1 MGQKVN
7 PISLRLRVNRQQDS
21 QWFGDYN
28 YGALL
33 TKDLAFRDS
42 ISKVFQIA
50 NLAPG
55 RTIIQCLPKK
65 FKAFP
70 FFGESYFPKKQ
81 KKYKQKLRVS
91 KAYLRKNLN
100 FLSSNDQNNLG
111 LQNSLFLLN
120 NRLNLSGKKDLPFK
134 GSKKNKISLFLKQNS
149 IIIDDLLKKNK
160 SSVASSLKS
169 ICLDNS
175 SQVRLLE
182 KIHNKK
188 TKTQKK
194 KLKSDLEAFQL
205 IVSRLKDSKGQR
217 QKKVTHF
224 ITKNGNLNQPNIPLH
239 WAFQSFFHLT
249 TKKKIISINE
259 VIKRIMSNFYLYR
272 DLLPFFEMKLSKWT
286 KIKRTFFLN
295 QSIEHLE
302 SVFHNSLGIP
312 TNIMPLKV
320 KNSYKGA
327 DFLANKI
334 AKKLEKTR
342 AYRKVLKTSYLE
354 TQKNPF
360 VKGIRI
366 SISGRLGG
374 AELASQQV
382 KKLGPTS
389 LQEFNEQIDYAASD
403 AVTKFGIIG
412 VKVWMCFHKEISQKG

>member
-1 MGQKVN
+1 
-7 PISLRLRVNRQQDS
+7 
-21 QWFGDYN
+21 
-28 YGALL
+28 
-33 TKDLAFRDS
+33 
-42 ISKVFQIA
+42 
-50 NLAPG
+50 
-55 RTIIQCLPKK
+55 
-65 FKAFP
+65 
-70 FFGESYFPKKQ
+70 
-81 KKYKQKLRVS
+81 
-91 KAYLRKNLN
+91 
-100 FLSSNDQNNLG
+100 
-111 LQNSLFLLN
+111 
-120 NRLNLSGKKDLPFK
+120 
-134 GSKKNKISLFLKQNS
+134 
-149 IIIDDLLKKNK
+149 
-160 SSVASSLKS
+160 
-169 ICLDNS
+169 
-175 SQVRLLE
+175 
-182 KIHNKK
+182 
-188 TKTQKK
+188 
-194 KLKSDLEAFQL
+194 
-205 IVSRLKDSKGQR
+205 
-217 QKKVTHF
+217 
-224 ITKNGNLNQPNIPLH
+224 
-239 WAFQSFFHLT
+239 
-249 TKKKIISINE
+249 
-259 VIKRIMSNFYLYR
+259 MSNFYLYR

-302 SVFHNSLGIP
+302 SVFHNSFGIP

-334 AKKLEKTR
+334 AKKLERTR

>member
-21 QWFGDYN
+21 QWFADYN
-28 YGALL
+28 YGALF

-42 ISKVFQIA
+42 MSKIIQIA

-55 RTIIQCLPKK
+55 RIIIKCLPKK

-70 FFGESYFPKKQ
+70 FLGEPHSPKKQ
-81 KKYKQKLRVS
+81 RKDRQKLQKS
-91 KAYLRKNLN
+91 KAFLRKSLKA
-100 FLSSNDQNNLG
+100 LSQRKKTLG
-111 LQNSLFLLN
+111 KFSYLPNEFFKDLTQKNALFKASKHSKIDFFLN
-120 NRLNLSGKKDLPFK
+120 NNSKKIYLLPKKKQNLSKA
-134 GSKKNKISLFLKQNS
+134 LKLYHSPQEN
-149 IIIDDLLKKNK
+149 LL
-160 SSVASSLKS
+160 
-169 ICLDNS
+169 D
-175 SQVRLLE
+175 
-182 KIHNKK
+182 KIHNQK

-205 IVSRLKDSKGQR
+205 LVSRLKTGSKQQR
-217 QKKVTHF
+217 KKKFTDF
-224 ITKNGNLNQPNIPLH
+224 TRTNKSIDNPKILLS
-239 WAFQSFFHLT
+239 WACQSFFHRMIKRKYFL
-249 TKKKIISINE
+249 SNE
-259 VIKRIMSNFYLYR
+259 VAKQVISNFYFYR
-272 DLLPFFEMKLSKWT
+272 DILPFFKIKLSKWA
-286 KIKRTFFLN
+286 KARRTFFLN

-302 SVFHNSLGIP
+302 STFHNSLGTP

-320 KNSYKGA
+320 RNPYKSA
-327 DFLANKI
+327 EFLANKI

-342 AYRKVLKTSYLE
+342 AYRKVLKVSYQE
-354 TQKNPF
+354 TQKNSF

-389 LQEFNEQIDYAASD
+389 LQEFNEQIDYAASE
-403 AVTKFGIIG
+403 AITKFGIIG
-412 VKVWMCFHKEISQKG
+412 IKVWLCFHKEVKTKKS